1 MRAAQVTEFGP
12 IEGITVTEVP
22 RPEPGPGQVLVRV
35 AAAGVNFADAGMVR
49 GTARRREPP
58 FTPGVEAAGVV
69 EHAAGAPD
77 DLSVRTRVVYWDG
90 MPAAFAE
97 YAVVDAWRCVPIPD
111 DVPDDVAVALMVQ
124 GATAHYLTHD
134 VSNLAAGQSC
144 LVYSAAGGVGHLIV
158 QIAKMLGARP
168 LAVVGSDD
176 KAALV
181 RELGAE
187 VVINRT
193 TQDVAEATREA
204 TGGAGADAVYDAVGA
219 ETIEGSLR
227 ATKDGGTCVLY
238 GGASGPVT
246 EVPDELTKRVNYQ
259 RTGLATYLAD
269 AEAFRSRMGTLFE
282 WYRTGA
288 VVPRIGGT
296 YTLDET
302 AQALAAIAGGQT
314 TGKLVITPT
323 L

>member
-1 MRAAQVTEFGP
+1 MRAALVREFGP
-12 IEGITVTEVP
+12 IEGITITEVA
-22 RPEPGPGQVLVRV
+22 RPEAGPGQVLVRV
-35 AAAGVNFADAGMVR
+35 TAAGVNFADGGMVL

-69 EHAAGAPD
+69 EHAVGVPD
-77 DLSVRTRVVYWDG
+77 DLAVGTRVVYWDG
-90 MPAAFAE
+90 MPASFAE
-97 YAVVDAWRCVPIPD
+97 YAAIDAWRCVPIPD
-111 DVPDDVAVALMVQ
+111 DVSDEVAVALMVQ

-134 VSNLAAGQSC
+134 VSHLSAGQSC

-193 TQDVAEATREA
+193 TQDVAEATRAA

-219 ETIEGSLR
+219 ATFEGSLR

-246 EVPDELTKRVNYQ
+246 EMSEAETKRVNYQ

-296 YTLDET
+296 YSLDQT
-302 AQALAAIAGGQT
+302 ADALKAITGGQT
-314 TGKLVITPT
+314 TGKLVIRP
-323 L
+323 